1 MIDPYVG
8 EPVNGRRTL
17 GDNIADNAGIRIAY
31 RSFMKHL
38 AKHGTTKVR
47 GFKQFTPEQSFFI
60 AYGTVSYLG
69 VVNLTCFRSGASPV
83 RYPPTNIACVA
94 ITHLHTSASMSH

>member
-47 GFKQFTPEQSFFI
+47 GFKQFTPEQNFFI

-69 VVNLTCFRSGASPV
+69 VVNLTCFVLEVVLLRSVIRLPISP
-83 RYPPTNIACVA
+83 A
-94 ITHLHTSASMSH
+94 